1 MSVRYEIDPH
11 NKLIAKHTGRKV
23 GISRFRHVIEG
34 RFKIGKASTL
44 TYHIKTPSEVI
55 AGELN
60 LPHQL
65 KLKGIWSLTKD
76 YNLKLTLNKWRRQRI
91 GDELTLKGE
100 IIKIDAHSLLF
111 AVTQRRKENSTSTHI
126 LKFEGSWQADK
137 NNRLTFRIRKEKS
150 NYDVLIFDGIWEV
163 NRKHKIVYHYEKKL
177 TRRGESKKRSL
188 VFDGFWNIARKSA
201 LTYRLDLKGKSL
213 PVRQAGGRQS
223 AFDFRIGKG
232 IVQGNSI
239 KFEVGIGLS
248 QRQKPVRKDVILYGK
263 WKIKKGIGLIFEIR
277 YAKGRA
283 RVMKFGAEAKLVSS
297 SRIKF
302 TLKNEIGKNLGLI
315 FTLSKKMLKGSGE
328 SFIRFLRNR
337 KEKAVYVG
345 TGFIW

>member
-1 MSVRYEIDPH
+1 MNHRPKLRFEVDPH
-11 NKLIAKHTGRKV
+11 NKLIR
-23 GISRFRHVIEG
+23 GISKFRHVIDG
-34 RFKIGKASTL
+34 RFKIGKGNSL
-44 TYHIKTPSEVI
+44 LYHIKTPSDTAAKE
-55 AGELN
+55 AD

-65 KLKGIWSLTKD
+65 KFKGTWSLTKD
-76 YNLKLTLNKWRRQRI
+76 HNLRLTLDKWRRQTF

-100 IIKIDAHSLLF
+100 IIKAGTHSLFF
-111 AVTQRRKENSTSTHI
+111 AVTQRTKEDTTSTYI
-126 LKFEGSWQADK
+126 LKLGGFWQADR
-137 NNRLTFRIRKEKS
+137 NNRLTFRVKKEEGRF
-150 NYDVLIFDGIWEV
+150 DLLVFDGIWEV
-163 NRKHKIVYHYEKKL
+163 NRKHRIVYHYEKKL
-177 TRRGESKKRSL
+177 TRRGESKKHSL

-201 LTYRLDLKGKSL
+201 LTYRLDLKGKS
-213 PVRQAGGRQS
+213 

-239 KFEVGIGLS
+239 KFELGIGLS

-277 YAKGRA
+277 HAKGRA
-283 RVMKFGAEAKLVSS
+283 RMMKFGAEAKLAGG

-302 TLKNEIGKNLGLI
+302 TLKNEIGKNLGLT